1 MRSPVMLNQSRS
13 RLSSWRGAALG
24 GLLVLCAELSLAAEQ
39 PEPAEGDETI
49 TSATE
54 LPAELDY
61 SRLVFDF
68 SWREPL
74 TAGASDSPDSIAG
87 TLESPP
93 VATAPVQRGPDSPP
107 AEAVREQRDLDAQ
120 IRRFS
125 ERIGTALESTGPYS
139 AAVRE
144 TYQALGLAQQQAGL
158 HEEAIASFESAMHVD
173 RVNGGLYTMQQIP
186 LVESIIAS
194 YEAGGNVDE
203 VSNFEEYLYYI
214 NQKSFADNDPRL
226 LAAKE
231 RWADWNVQ
239 AYLKQGNRNTSF
251 NAGPAGTAALGSA
264 AGPEFVAVQNPR
276 NGSYLYVPRSQ
287 MLNVLNS
294 PGLPGAMGV
303 NDLYM
308 RSSAFAVSPEMMMD
322 ERLRRARDLYQ
333 EIVDHPDEDFQR
345 TRERDVELKL
355 ANIAFATKRE
365 FDALENR
372 LDPGATSLQQM
383 GTTGMPNSLVT
394 QGYTRNRE
402 TLEALAARLEQDP
415 GSNPVAVGQAYIDVG
430 DWHLAYDRGER
441 GRDAYRKAIETMKKG
456 NVDAATI
463 ASIFNPGPLVP
474 VPGFALHPFSRGFLG
489 LSGAAAQEPAGYFD
503 VELSLT
509 ENGRVRDLRIV
520 AAAPEAPQRLRR
532 LLLEYLRNH
541 AMRPQLVDGTLAR
554 EVPLSVRVHYYF

>member
-1 MRSPVMLNQSRS
+1 MRSPVTVNQF
-13 RLSSWRGAALG
+13 RLSMSSWHAAAFG
-24 GLLVLCAELSLAAEQ
+24 SSLVLCAALSFAADQ
-39 PEPAEGDETI
+39 PGPAEGDETI
-49 TSATE
+49 TPATE
-54 LPAELDY
+54 LPAKLDY
-61 SRLVFDF
+61 SRLIFDF

-74 TAGASDSPDSIAG
+74 PAGASDTPD
-87 TLESPP
+87 
-93 VATAPVQRGPDSPP
+93 ATAGALASPFAATGPIQRGFEAPP
-107 AEAVREQRDLDAQ
+107 AATVSDQRDLDAR
-120 IRRFS
+120 IRRYS
-125 ERIGTALESTGPYS
+125 EALGTALESTGPYS
-139 AAVRE
+139 ADVRE
-144 TYQALGLAQQQAGL
+144 TYQALGLSQQQAGL

-186 LVESIIAS
+186 LVENIIAS

-251 NAGPAGTAALGSA
+251 NAGPAGTASLGSA

-294 PGLPGAMGV
+294 PGLPGAMGI

-308 RSSAFAVSPEMMMD
+308 RSSAFAVPPEMMMD

-333 EIVDHPDEDFQR
+333 EIIDHPDEDFQR

-383 GTTGMPNSLVT
+383 STAGMPNSLVT

-402 TLEALAARLEQDP
+402 RLEALAARLEQDP
-415 GSNPVAVGQAYIDVG
+415 SSDPVAVGKAYIDVG

-441 GRDAYRKAIETMKKG
+441 GREAYRKAIDTMQKG

-463 ASIFNPGPLVP
+463 AMVFNPGPLVP
-474 VPGFALHPFSRGFLG
+474 VPGFALHPYSRGFLG
-489 LSGAAAQEPAGYFD
+489 LSGAEAQAPAGYFD

-509 ENGRVRDLRIV
+509 ENGRARDLRIV
-520 AAAPEAPQRLRR
+520 GAAPEAPQRLRR

-554 EVPLSVRVHYYF
+554 EVPLRVRVHYYF

>member
-1 MRSPVMLNQSRS
+1 MRSPVTINQSGS
-13 RLSSWRGAALG
+13 RTSAWCGAVTFAVLMLVAAL
-24 GLLVLCAELSLAAEQ
+24 SPAAEQ
-39 PEPAEGDETI
+39 PLEAEGNETAAP
-49 TSATE
+49 TAE

-68 SWREPL
+68 SWGEPPPAGASNSPVS
-74 TAGASDSPDSIAG
+74 TAGAPEA
-87 TLESPP
+87 PP
-93 VATAPVQRGPDSPP
+93 VTATDRGVAGAPP
-107 AEAVREQRDLDAQ
+107 AATGTDQRTVDAQ
-120 IRRFS
+120 IRRYS
-125 ERIGTALESTGPYS
+125 EGVGTALESTGPYS

-194 YEAGGNVDE
+194 YEASGNIDE

-214 NQKSFADNDPRL
+214 NQKSFAVDDPRL

-251 NAGPAGTAALGSA
+251 NAGPAGTASLGSA

-333 EIVDHPDEDFQR
+333 EIIDHPDEDFQR

-372 LDPGATSLQQM
+372 SDPGATSLQQM
-383 GTTGMPNSLVT
+383 NTTVMPNSLVT

-402 TLEALAARLEQDP
+402 RLEALAARLEQDP
-415 GSNPVAVGQAYIDVG
+415 SSDPVAIGKAYIDVG

-441 GRDAYRKAIETMKKG
+441 GREAYRKAIDTMQKG

-463 ASIFNPGPLVP
+463 AMVFNPGPLVP
-474 VPGFALHPFSRGFLG
+474 VPGFALHPYSRGFLG
-489 LSGAAAQEPAGYFD
+489 LSGAEAQAPAGYFD

-520 AAAPEAPQRLRR
+520 GAAPEAPQRLRR

-554 EVPLSVRVHYYF
+554 EVPLRVRVHYYF